1 MNIYIK
7 QTTGGGYENFWA
19 CKKRY
24 RVIKGGR
31 MSKKS
36 KTAALFFVYNIMK
49 YYHAYG
55 VKPCLLVIRKYLN
68 THRTSTRADLQWA
81 IDKLKVNHLW
91 TVPKAELSLTYRP
104 SGQQIIFRGLDEPDS
119 LTSISVPV
127 GFLCWAY
134 IEEFYQI
141 HDELDFDKLD
151 LSFRGEVPY
160 PLYKQI
166 TGVLNPWNDLWWG
179 KARFF
184 DNPDNNTFVNTTDY
198 FCNEFLDDGDRDIF
212 EKMKVNNPRRYKI
225 EALGQWG
232 NSEGLIYIDYA
243 ESPERNHKELE
254 NEKILLVSC
263 GLDYG
268 SGQQDSKLG
277 KTVIS
282 AAAVT
287 ENFQK
292 VFIVAESYFDGHF
305 LPDRIVKWAIDFL
318 VNIKEKYK
326 VDVILHAEYA
336 SSSMLNN
343 ALILALNETGT
354 EGISI
359 QNAFKS
365 TILDRVDLC
374 QLLLAEQRLLFTENV
389 PATKAAFNTA
399 LWDSKQGRIKGVPT
413 RLDNGSTDID
423 ILDCVEYSLTR
434 YANYLLA
441 AGK

>member
-7 QTTGGGYENFWA
+7 QLTGAGYESFWN
-19 CKKRY
+19 CTKRY
-24 RVIKGGR
+24 RIVKGGR

-36 KTAALFFVYNIMK
+36 KTCALWYIYHIMK
-49 YYHAYG
+49 FYHVFG

-91 TVPKAELSLTYRP
+91 IIPKAELTLTYKP

-127 GFLCWAY
+127 GFLCWCF

-141 HDELDFDKLD
+141 HNELDFDKLD

-160 PLYKQI
+160 PMYKQL
-166 TGVLNPWNDLWWG
+166 TGILNPWNDLWWG

-184 DNPDNNTFVNTTDY
+184 DNPDNNTFTDTTNY
-198 FCNEFLDDGDRDIF
+198 ICKAFLDNSDRDIF

-225 EALGQWG
+225 EGQGLWG

-243 ESPERNHKELE
+243 ENPEKNHREIE
-254 NEKILLVSC
+254 NEKIMFISA

-268 SGQQDSKLG
+268 SGTQDSKLG

-282 AAAVT
+282 AAAIT

-292 VFIVAESYFDGHF
+292 VYIIAESYFDGHF
-305 LPDRIVKWAIDFL
+305 LPERIVKWTIDFL
-318 VNIKEKYK
+318 INLKEKYGTSI
-326 VDVILHAEYA
+326 ILEAEYA
-336 SSSMLNN
+336 SSTMLNN
-343 ALILALNETGT
+343 ALILALNETGI
-354 EGISI
+354 EGITI
-359 QNAFKS
+359 QNAFKG
-365 TILDRVDLC
+365 TILDRIDLC
-374 QLLLAEQRLLFTENV
+374 QILLAEQRLLFTGSV
-389 PATKAAFNTA
+389 PYTKAAFNTA
-399 LWDSKQGRIKGVPT
+399 LWDSKKGKIKGVPV
-413 RLDNGSTDID
+413 RLDNGTTDID
-423 ILDCVEYSLTR
+423 ILDAVEYSLTR

>member
-7 QTTGGGYENFWA
+7 QLTGAGYESFWN
-19 CKKRY
+19 CTRRY
-24 RVIKGGR
+24 RVVKGGR

-36 KTAALFFVYNIMK
+36 KTCALWYVYHIMK
-49 YYHAYG
+49 FYHVFG

-91 TVPKAELSLTYRP
+91 QIPKAELTLTYKP

-127 GFLCWAY
+127 GFLCWCF

-141 HDELDFDKLD
+141 SNELDFDKLD

-160 PLYKQI
+160 PMYKQL
-166 TGVLNPWNDLWWG
+166 TGIMNPWNDLWWG

-184 DNPDNNTFVNTTDY
+184 DNPDNNTFIDTTNY
-198 FCNEFLDDGDRDIF
+198 TCNEFLDNSDRDIF
-212 EKMKVNNPRRYKI
+212 EKMKINNPRRYKI
-225 EALGQWG
+225 EGLGQWG
-232 NSEGLIYIDYA
+232 NSEGLIYIDFS
-243 ESPERNHKELE
+243 ENPERNYKEPE
-254 NEKILLVSC
+254 NEKFMFITC

-268 SGQQDSKLG
+268 SGTQDSKLG
-277 KTVIS
+277 KTVLS
-282 AAAVT
+282 AAAIT

-292 VFIVAESYFDGHF
+292 VYIIAESYFNGHF
-305 LPDRIVKWAIDFL
+305 LPERIVKWSIDFL
-318 VNIKEKYK
+318 IKLKEKYGTSI
-326 VDVILHAEYA
+326 ILEAEYA
-336 SSSMLNN
+336 SSTMLNN
-343 ALILALNETGT
+343 ALILALKEKNI
-354 EGISI
+354 EGIEVRPAYKGS
-359 QNAFKS
+359 
-365 TILDRVDLC
+365 ILDRIDLC
-374 QLLLAEQRLLFTENV
+374 QILLAEQRLLFTQNV
-389 PATKAAFNTA
+389 PYTKAAFNTA
-399 LWDSKQGRIKGVPT
+399 LWDSKKGKIKGVPI

-423 ILDCVEYSLTR
+423 ILDAVEYSLTR